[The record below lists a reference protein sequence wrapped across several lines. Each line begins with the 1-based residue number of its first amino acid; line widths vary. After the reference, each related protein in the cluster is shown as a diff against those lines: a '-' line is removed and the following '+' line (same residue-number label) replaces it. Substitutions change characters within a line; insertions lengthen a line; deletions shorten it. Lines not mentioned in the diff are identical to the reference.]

1 MTPLKTASRDLSVQN
16 FQIYIFKNKLFLS
29 EMGGRPQEKGKL
41 IVYTL
46 RKQLSLSSRWGQQ
59 SVSFERKE
67 VKLFKLPESSPVT
80 EDENDFPGSS
90 TVKKTTASLQEMGL
104 LGSAPATRRKA
115 THHQL
120 VPASLRENRDGLE
133 RTRTR
138 AEHLPST
145 AQRPTSPKQVQ
156 TCTPLRA
163 EADSFSP
170 PGIFEMQK
178 GYLHLRR
185 CQSSFRQFKS
195 YALEA
200 IRFLHIPRFQE
211 GTATH
216 SDQGEGTHNAEIWV
230 KETPS
235 PPTHTSNPLA
245 Q

>member
-1 MTPLKTASRDLSVQN
+1 MTPFKTASRDLNVQN

-29 EMGGRPQEKGKL
+29 EMGRGRSQEKRKP
-41 IVYTL
+41 IVYNL

-120 VPASLRENRDGLE
+120 VSASLRENRDGLE

-145 AQRPTSPKQVQ
+145 AQRPTSAKQVQ

-163 EADSFSP
+163 ESDSFSP

-178 GYLHLRR
+178 GHLHLRR
-185 CQSSFRQFKS
+185 SHSSFRQFKS
-195 YALEA
+195 DALEA
-200 IRFLHIPRFQE
+200 IRFLYIPRFQK

-216 SDQGEGTHNAEIWV
+216 SGQGEVTHNAEIWV
-230 KETPS
+230 KETP
-235 PPTHTSNPLA
+235 PTPSHT
-245 Q
+245 QQ